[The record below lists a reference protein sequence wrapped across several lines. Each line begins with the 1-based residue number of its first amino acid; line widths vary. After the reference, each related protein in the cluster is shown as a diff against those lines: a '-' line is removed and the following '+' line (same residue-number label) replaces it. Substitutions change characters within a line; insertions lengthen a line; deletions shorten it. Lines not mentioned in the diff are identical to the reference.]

1 MIDTDMPILDLRK
14 KLASIDQM
22 LADHDRLPS
31 FNLREKLARFDRA
44 LADHDRQRRE
54 IAYAPWLVMIA
65 GAGIGAALFAA
76 GMAFGTKIFGS

>member
-1 MIDTDMPILDLRK
+1 
-14 KLASIDQM
+14 M
-22 LADHDRLPS
+22 LADHDRMPS
-31 FNLREKLARFDRA
+31 FDLREKLARFDRA

-76 GMAFGTKIFGS
+76 GMAFGSKSLDRDRSPTVTKTALSILC